1 MVSFN
6 SMGINE
12 FFYQHENKQ
21 LKVQSVLWNANLFD
35 FCRSVAYRGMYQIE
49 KQRLCKSI
57 NGRFLTDCCKMKSNY
72 NIEKLKKTTSKT
84 TKMSNSQLTLRFNNF
99 TF

>member
-1 MVSFN
+1 
-6 SMGINE
+6 
-12 FFYQHENKQ
+12 
-21 LKVQSVLWNANLFD
+21 
-35 FCRSVAYRGMYQIE
+35 
-49 KQRLCKSI
+49 
-57 NGRFLTDCCKMKSNY
+57 MKSNY

>member
-12 FFYQHENKQ
+12 FFYQRENKQ

-35 FCRSVAYRGMYQIE
+35 FCRSVAYRG
-49 KQRLCKSI
+49 
-57 NGRFLTDCCKMKSNY
+57 
-72 NIEKLKKTTSKT
+72 
-84 TKMSNSQLTLRFNNF
+84 TK
-99 TF
+99 